1 MRGVRLIRFEPSD
14 AASQSPLNS
23 ATFMR
28 SEGGAEAL
36 PHHTQSK
43 EQASLPYDAVMPHT
57 STAIPVRA
65 ETPSPSSS
73 ATSINQPKARVQRR
87 MIWGGR
93 VFRLNLMSFLPG
105 ADFSQRRFSI
115 VEGALLLVLA
125 LLTSRALGVVRQV
138 IFNALFGAGPA
149 ASAYYAAAN
158 LPDTLFE
165 LVAGGALTNAFI
177 PVFFSYE
184 KHRGMREA
192 WRLASLVF
200 NVMLVSL
207 TILILLGEFTAPIVV
222 DKLLVP
228 GFSPSEQAFTTTLV
242 RILLLHPLI
251 LGIGTIATAILNS
264 KRQFLLPAL
273 SIAVYNFG
281 LIGGLLVARF
291 VPGVGI
297 YGPTYGLLVA
307 AVLQIAV
314 QIPGLLKQD
323 VHYSF
328 VWDLRHPGLH
338 EILRML
344 IPNALA
350 VGVASLGLLV
360 DTSFASYLPDRASL
374 AAIRNAQLLYA
385 LPVALIAQAVGQALL
400 PHLTLQAATSRYF
413 RMRQTALKVMGA
425 AIALTVPAAL
435 LLALFGHLVIRLIFQ
450 HGAFNVHD
458 SALTYL
464 ALLGYII
471 GIPGVASGPLIA
483 TGFVALKDTRT
494 PLFMN
499 TFALITRYAIVAL
512 LFRTLTGPSQLLAI
526 PLGLSISA
534 TAEAALM
541 CLFLL
546 LRLRKKVRED
556 KGIIRLRRKQQVF
569 RESIG

>member
-1 MRGVRLIRFEPSD
+1 MRGVRLIRYKPSD
-14 AASQSPLNS
+14 AASQSPLMNS
-23 ATFMR
+23 SASGIE
-28 SEGGAEAL
+28 SEIEAL
-36 PHHTQSK
+36 PHHTQS
-43 EQASLPYDAVMPHT
+43 ERRAFLPHDAATQHT
-57 STAIPVRA
+57 PIATPALA
-65 ETPSPSSS
+65 ETPSSSTTKQS
-73 ATSINQPKARVQRR
+73 KAHGQRR
-87 MIWGGR
+87 MVWGGR

-115 VEGALLLVLA
+115 VEGTLLLVLA

-149 ASAYYAAAN
+149 ATAYYAAAN

-165 LVAGGALTNAFI
+165 LIAGGALTSAFI

-184 KHRGMREA
+184 KHKGMREA

-200 NVMLVSL
+200 NVVLVSL
-207 TILILLGEFTAPIVV
+207 TILIIIGEFTAPFVV

-228 GFSPSEQAFTTTLV
+228 GFSPSQQAFTTTLV

-251 LGIGTIATAILNS
+251 LGIGTIATAVLNS

-307 AVLQIAV
+307 AVLQVAV
-314 QIPGLLKQD
+314 QLPGLLKQD

-328 VWDLRHPGLH
+328 LWDLRHPGLH
-338 EILRML
+338 EVLQLL

-360 DTSFASYLPDRASL
+360 DTSFASFLPDRASL

-435 LLALFGHLVIRLIFQ
+435 LLAIFGHLVIRVIFQ

-464 ALLGYII
+464 VLLGYII
-471 GIPGVASGPLIA
+471 GIPGIASGPLIA
-483 TGFVALKDTRT
+483 TGFIALKDTRT

-499 TFALITRYAIVAL
+499 TFTLVMRYALVAL
-512 LFRTLTGPSQLLAI
+512 LFRTLTGPSQLLSI

-534 TAEAALM
+534 TVEAALM
-541 CLFLL
+541 CFFLL
-546 LRLRKKVRED
+546 LRLRKKVSED
-556 KGIIRLRRKQQVF
+556 KGILRLRRKQSIL